1 MDLLF
6 ATLNLVTF
14 FPLVGVLVILLLPR
28 GATKAVRWTALLAS
42 LATFGFSLAMLGQ
55 FDAANPDLQLIVR
68 APWIRVAGWKIE
80 YHLGV
85 DGLSILLVLLTTLL
99 MPIGILSTWTA
110 VEERVKEFMIFFLLL
125 EVGMMGVFLALDLFL
140 FYIFWEFTLVPMYF
154 LIGIWGGPR
163 RMYAA
168 VKFFLYTMAGSILML
183 LAILWLGLSQGTFS
197 VPALIARRGV
207 PAGVQIWLFLAFAA
221 AFAIKVP
228 MWPLHSWLPDA
239 HVEAPTA
246 GSVIL
251 AGVLLKMGTYGFL
264 RFNLPLFPE
273 AAVQPGALDGAPGG
287 DRHPVRRGGVVR
299 AEGRQEAGG
308 LLVGQPPGFCH
319 AGPVCPEP
327 ARASRAASCRW
338 STTA

>member
-42 LATFGFSLAMLGQ
+42 LATFGLSLAMLGQ
-55 FDAANPDLQLIVR
+55 FDAANPDLQLVVR
-68 APWIRVAGWKIE
+68 APWIRVAGWTIE

-99 MPIGILSTWTA
+99 MPIAILSTWSA

-125 EVGMMGVFLALDLFL
+125 EVGMVGVFLALDLFL

-183 LAILWLGLSQGTFS
+183 LAIVWLGLNQGTFS
-197 VPALIARRGV
+197 VPALLQRRDAVRRADLAVPGLRRRLRHQGADVAAAFLAAGRARRGADGRLGHPGRRAAEDGHLRL
-207 PAGVQIWLFLAFAA
+207 PALQ
-221 AFAIKVP
+221 P
-228 MWPLHSWLPDA
+228 
-239 HVEAPTA
+239 
-246 GSVIL
+246 
-251 AGVLLKMGTYGFL
+251 
-264 RFNLPLFPE
+264 
-273 AAVQPGALDGAPGG
+273 AAVP
-287 DRHPVRRGGVVR
+287 RGR
-299 AEGRQEAGG
+299 
-308 LLVGQPPGFCH
+308 
-319 AGPVCPEP
+319 
-327 ARASRAASCRW
+327 RAAWRPGWRCWR
-338 STTA
+338 